1 MRIAVWIVSALL
13 ALAFLFIG
21 GTKVLM
27 PVADMEAA
35 SMGVPVV
42 LLKIAG
48 VAEVLGAFGIILPAA
63 TRILP
68 ALTPVAAAGLTL
80 TMVGATVI
88 NIGLGIYALA
98 AQTAV
103 LGLLAA
109 LVAWARF
116 GPAAIAPRGQAP
128 VRSRDAAPST

>member
-1 MRIAVWIVSALL
+1 MRVAVWIVSVLL

-27 PVADMEAA
+27 PVADMAA
-35 SMGVPVV
+35 GSHGIPVV

-48 VAEVLGAFGIILPAA
+48 VAEVLGAVGLVLPAA
-63 TRILP
+63 TRIMP
-68 ALTPVAAAGLTL
+68 VLTPVAAAGLTL
-80 TMVGATVI
+80 TMVGATAI
-88 NIGLGIYALA
+88 DIGLGIYALA

-109 LVAWARF
+109 FVAWARF
-116 GPAAIAPRGQAP
+116 GPAAIAPRGQAA
-128 VRSRDAAPST
+128 VRSRDAAPSA